1 MGCLSDAE
9 VQAVADGEGTAAN
22 TVHVAG
28 CVSCGRRVDDR
39 RRVIATVTA
48 LMESAGEMPPGLTA
62 RVRQSIARPSRG
74 ATALRATPLRERPR
88 NWNRVGWVS
97 AFASAFAAALVIFV
111 VLPRM
116 GAPTTLSAAE
126 ILGRSIETLS
136 SAHGVEQL
144 EYDLV
149 FSGVLNGP
157 HRVEQLIDHDQP
169 NRFRVANYGPD
180 GVLESAVSQDPATRQ
195 RSQLIRVDGRTYII
209 RLTDVPDSTLSLP
222 QMVHTQIETTLTMMQ
237 AAADQSVTV
246 LDTPAGRQYVVQL
259 PQTSPARGP
268 APFELHQARAVIDA
282 GTFRVD
288 EFEASGTVLRQPF
301 TVSFKLMRSV
311 VPRVVA
317 ADAFTI
323 TAGPGDVVL
332 QGEASPDPLSD
343 VLVTALRELGR
354 AKRY

>member
-9 VQAVADGEGTAAN
+9 VQAVADGEGTPADAE
-22 TVHVAG
+22 HVAG
-28 CVSCGRRVDDR
+28 CPSCGRRVEDR
-39 RRVIATVTA
+39 RRVIAAVMA
-48 LMESAGEMPPGLTA
+48 LMESEGEMPPGFATG
-62 RVRQSIARPSRG
+62 VRQSLARPSRG
-74 ATALRATPLRERPR
+74 ATALRATPLRERSR
-88 NWNRVGWVS
+88 TWNRVGWVS
-97 AFASAFAAALVIFV
+97 AFASAVAAAFVIFV

-149 FSGVLNGP
+149 LSGVLNGP
-157 HRVEQLIDHDQP
+157 HRIEQLIDHDRP
-169 NRFRVANYGPD
+169 NRFRIANYGPD
-180 GVLESAVSQDPATRQ
+180 GVLESALSQDPATRQ
-195 RSQLIRVDGRTYII
+195 RSQLIRVDGRNYII
-209 RLTDVPDSTLSLP
+209 RLSAVPDSTLSLP

-237 AAADQSVTV
+237 ATADQSVAV
-246 LDTPAGRQYVVQL
+246 LDTPGGRQYVVQL
-259 PQTSPARGP
+259 PQSPAARGP
-268 APFELHQARAVIDA
+268 VPFELQQARAVIDA

-288 EFEASGTVLRQPF
+288 EFEASGTMLRQPF
-301 TVSFKLMRSV
+301 TMSFRLMRSV
-311 VPRVVA
+311 VQPVVA

-354 AKRY
+354 TKGY